1 MIDLP
6 PPDPGIEIVAASR
19 GMSKG
24 ITQTDGIQVIPK
36 AFLQIGDVQ
45 AGGQWKNVS
54 SPVAKGEGAAFVNA
68 NRKFGALQL
77 TVGAAY
83 KFQTSVRGPTDSD
96 AFEFTGAVTRKFGKL
111 GTRVSVVYSP
121 NDFGGTGSSVYL
133 EGGPTLDIGKTVRIS
148 ANLGRRERVG
158 SPDYTSF
165 NAGASTT
172 LFKKLTIDA
181 RYYDTAHSDLGEP
194 YHGRIVVSGRL
205 TF

>member
-24 ITQTDGIQVIPK
+24 IAQTDGIQVIPK

-45 AGGQWKNVS
+45 VGGQWKNVT

-68 NRKFGALQL
+68 TRKLGTLQL
-77 TVGAAY
+77 TLGAAY

-96 AFEFTGAVTRKFGKL
+96 AFEFTGAASRKFGKL
-111 GTRVSVVYSP
+111 GTRVGVVYSGD
-121 NDFGGTGSSVYL
+121 DFGGTGRSVYV
-133 EGGPTLDIGKTVRIS
+133 EGGPTLDIGKSVRIS
-148 ANLGRRERVG
+148 ANIGRRERVG

-165 NAGASTT
+165 NAGASAT
-172 LFKKLTIDA
+172 LFKKLTVEA
-181 RYYDTAHSDLGEP
+181 RYYDTAQSDFGEA
-194 YHGRIVVSGRL
+194 YHERVVVSGRL
-205 TF
+205 SF

>member
-24 ITQTDGIQVIPK
+24 IAQTDGIQVIPK

-45 AGGQWKNVS
+45 VGGQWKNVT

-68 NRKFGALQL
+68 TRKLGALQL
-77 TVGAAY
+77 TLGAAY

-96 AFEFTGAVTRKFGKL
+96 AFEFTGAANRKFGKL
-111 GTRVSVVYSP
+111 GARVSAVYSP
-121 NDFGGTGSSVYL
+121 NDFGSTGRSLYL
-133 EGGPTLDIGKTVRIS
+133 EGGPALDVGKTVKIS
-148 ANLGRRERVG
+148 ANIGRRERVG

-165 NAGASTT
+165 NAGVSAT
-172 LFKKLTIDA
+172 LFRKLTVEA
-181 RYYDTAHSDLGEP
+181 RYYDTAQGDFGEA
-194 YHGRIVVSGRL
+194 YHGRVVVSGRL
-205 TF
+205 SF